1 MDIAAIMNVLM
12 NVLLYALEVA
22 LLGFLAYGASLVLG
36 GGRFHRDVP
45 EDATHPRFDLLST
58 H

>member
-1 MDIAAIMNVLM
+1 MDFASIMDVISYGL
-12 NVLLYALEVA
+12 VVA
-22 LLGFLAYGASLVLG
+22 LVGFIAYGGSLVLG
-36 GGRFHRDVP
+36 GGRFRRDVP

>member
-1 MDIAAIMNVLM
+1 MDFAAMVDVL
-12 NVLLYALEVA
+12 VFALDA
-22 LLGFLAYGASLVLG
+22 TLLGFLAYGGSLVVG

>member
-1 MDIAAIMNVLM
+1 MDFAAIMDVISY
-12 NVLLYALEVA
+12 VIAA
-22 LLGFLAYGASLVLG
+22 GLLGFIAYGGSLVVG

-45 EDATHPRFDLLST
+45 EDATHPRFDLLSM

>member
-1 MDIAAIMNVLM
+1 MDFAAIADV
-12 NVLLYALEVA
+12 VTYALDVV
-22 LLGFLAYGASLVLG
+22 LLGFLAYGGSLVLG

-45 EDATHPRFDLLST
+45 EDSTHPRFDLLST

>member
-1 MDIAAIMNVLM
+1 MDIATILNAVPY
-12 NVLLYALEVA
+12 LLDAT
-22 LLGFLAYGASLVLG
+22 LLGFLAYGAHLVLR

-45 EDATHPRFDLLST
+45 EDATHPRLDLLHT

>member
-1 MDIAAIMNVLM
+1 MDFAAIVDVLAF
-12 NVLLYALEVA
+12 ALDAA
-22 LLGFLAYGASLVLG
+22 LLGFVAYGGSLVLG

-58 H
+58 P